1 MKRRRLL
8 LVAVF
13 ALAGGAAALA
23 ALARLGRLRRP
34 APGPVKT
41 IRGLRVLVLDGT
53 PREQGFTQGYHLA
66 ADIMAGGQHYISTL
80 PVLRSPALRDS
91 LLKLGSASF
100 LRPER
105 YHEEIRGIFEG
116 MKARLGEDGLHLP
129 ALGRKITVD
138 DLWALNTSPDWHRG
152 LCSSFS
158 AWGGMT
164 AGGRVLTGRNLDYSG
179 REVID
184 RMALVIVRRHPE
196 PERRAWVGLAFAG
209 TIGCYSGMNSDG
221 LVLLTHD
228 SDSTGRGWPPYYP
241 QALALRECIETV
253 APGADPA
260 RAVASV
266 LRRHRVFA
274 GSNVHVSSADSRPA
288 IAEYDGNWKKES
300 GVTLRRAPPGQD
312 WLACTND
319 FLDRQE
325 RTYDCWR
332 YRALARELGE
342 RAASGRRIL
351 GLNDAWRVAA
361 LAGVDHTLHTAVF
374 APAERLIYVANAT
387 PETPAHQRRPVVL
400 SVDELL
406 ELSVKPAHGAPANG
420 DRR

>member
-13 ALAGGAAALA
+13 ALVGGAVALA
-23 ALARLGRLRRP
+23 ALARLSRP
-34 APGPVKT
+34 EPGPVKT

-91 LLKLGSASF
+91 LLKMGSASF
-100 LRPER
+100 LRPPR
-105 YHEEIRGIFEG
+105 YHEEICGIFDG

-158 AWGGMT
+158 AWGSMT
-164 AGGRVLTGRNLDYSG
+164 AGGRVLTGRNLDYGG

-184 RMALVIVRRHPE
+184 RMALVIVRRSRE
-196 PERRAWVGLAFAG
+196 PGRRAWVGLGFAG
-209 TIGCYSGMNSDG
+209 TIGCYSGMNADG

-253 APGADPA
+253 TPGADLA

-274 GSNVHVSSADSRPA
+274 GSNVHVSSPDSPA
-288 IAEYDGNWKKES
+288 AVAEYDGNVKNES

-319 FLDRQE
+319 FLKRQK

-332 YRALARELGE
+332 YRALVKELGE
-342 RAASGRRIL
+342 RVASGRRIL
-351 GLNDAWRVAA
+351 GLSDAWRVAG
-361 LAGVDHTLHTAVF
+361 LAGVRDTLHTAVF
-374 APAERLIYVANAT
+374 APERRLIYVATAT
-387 PETPAHQRRPVVL
+387 PETPAHKCRPVVL

-406 ELSVKPAHGAPANG
+406 KLTVEPAPEVPAAAP
-420 DRR
+420 DD